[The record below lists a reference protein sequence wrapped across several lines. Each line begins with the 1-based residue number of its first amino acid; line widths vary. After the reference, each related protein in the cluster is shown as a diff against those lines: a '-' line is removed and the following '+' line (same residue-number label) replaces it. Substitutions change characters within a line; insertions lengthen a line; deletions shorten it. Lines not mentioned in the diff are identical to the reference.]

1 MWRWMG
7 HGDGLWGAL
16 QRPLLTRP
24 FEIVVP
30 VAAELPHHGAPSLAI
45 KSNICFLDLAMLVRC
60 WCVAC
65 LLSSHI
71 FGHVALVG
79 LQLLP

>member
-24 FEIVVP
+24 LEVVVVLEVP
-30 VAAELPHHGAPSLAI
+30 RHGPPSLAI

-79 LQLLP
+79 L